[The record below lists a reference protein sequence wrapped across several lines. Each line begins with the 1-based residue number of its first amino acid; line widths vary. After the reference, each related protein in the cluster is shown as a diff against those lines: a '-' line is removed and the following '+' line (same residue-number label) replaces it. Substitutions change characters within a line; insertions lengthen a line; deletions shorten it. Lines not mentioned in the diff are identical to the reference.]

1 VLFARTTRAWIVTTN
16 LGRRALKRLN
26 ACVILMAV
34 VMMRVPMVVPMVVVV
49 VMAASTVIFDL
60 SGNSWH
66 INCFCGGNSAHD
78 VSDVF

>member
-34 VMMRVPMVVPMVVVV
+34 VMMRVPMVV